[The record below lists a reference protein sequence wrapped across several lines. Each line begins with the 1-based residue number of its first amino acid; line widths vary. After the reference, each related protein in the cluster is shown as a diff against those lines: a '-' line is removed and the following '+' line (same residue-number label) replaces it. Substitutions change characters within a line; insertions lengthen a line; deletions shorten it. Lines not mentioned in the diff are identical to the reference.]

1 MPIQSE
7 LRWIN
12 LDNLKNGKPNRK
24 TNKLTNKSLPAIR
37 PAPKKKTHT
46 RTPRSDDV
54 ESAESIDTA

>member
-24 TNKLTNKSLPAIR
+24 TNKLTNKSLPAIL
-37 PAPKKKTHT
+37 PAPKKKDAHK
-46 RTPRSDDV
+46 
-54 ESAESIDTA
+54 DTTL